1 MRACGARSRVSRS
14 VVAGPPPR
22 SSALGGP
29 PPLLAFPAPYGRARR
44 RRGGQGRAVSG
55 FRPRRLFSASA
66 LPAAFFSWFLSARTL
81 KKLFSGSIKMPSARY
96 AIFILPEKS
105 LLSQVSKVDCEPPDR
120 HSTSKKASGKVTPS
134 SGSYA
139 PAVAAAPL
147 KTITQRLSAFILCG
161 ASPPYTPCFFLSIS
175 GRVATLP
182 PQRLEGVLS
191 MWGFAPPYPP
201 GCTINP

>member
-1 MRACGARSRVSRS
+1 MRACGALSRVSRS

-55 FRPRRLFSASA
+55 FRPRHLFSASA

-105 LLSQVSKVDCEPPDR
+105 LLSQVSRVDCEPPDR
-120 HSTSKKASGKVTPS
+120 HSTSKKATVKVTKSRQELTRPLTRPLPAKQS
-134 SGSYA
+134 HNACRRSFYVGLRPPIPPVFFYQYA
-139 PAVAAAPL
+139 GVSLRSRPNAL
-147 KTITQRLSAFILCG
+147 RAFFLCG
-161 ASPPYTPCFFLSIS
+161 ATPPHTPH
-175 GRVATLP
+175 VA
-182 PQRLEGVLS
+182 Q
-191 MWGFAPPYPP
+191 
-201 GCTINP
+201 

>member
-14 VVAGPPPR
+14 VAPGTPPR
-22 SSALGGP
+22 RSALGGP

-55 FRPRRLFSASA
+55 FRPRHLFSAGA
-66 LPAAFFSWFLSARTL
+66 LPAAFFSWFLSARTR

-120 HSTSKKASGKVTPS
+120 HSTSKKASGEVTPS
-134 SGSYA
+134 TEELRGRWRGRSH
-139 PAVAAAPL
+139 V
-147 KTITQRLSAFILCG
+147 TQ
-161 ASPPYTPCFFLSIS
+161 
-175 GRVATLP
+175 
-182 PQRLEGVLS
+182 
-191 MWGFAPPYPP
+191 
-201 GCTINP
+201 